1 LAVGTLGNT
10 NSINAVV
17 SVVPVST
24 PRLKAESARTSELVP
39 GRLIQRIEPQYPFYA
54 RNANIGGNVV
64 LSATVTK
71 RGTVEK
77 IKVLSGPPLLTQAA
91 INAVRQWR
99 YEPYKL
105 NGEPVDVDTKITVR
119 FDNGRVR

>member
-1 LAVGTLGNT
+1 M
-10 NSINAVV
+10 
-17 SVVPVST
+17 
-24 PRLKAESARTSELVP
+24 P
-39 GRLIQRIEPQYPFYA
+39 GRLIKRIEPQYPYYA

-91 INAVRQWR
+91 VNAVRLWR

-119 FDNGRVR
+119 FDNGRVK